1 MLAFKMMSIVK
12 SALLGACLALVFLIH
27 PAAAPVMSE
36 VVYFASGRVMLIA
49 EHRIDRQN
57 VVLSLKGG
65 GKVFF
70 DADLIDRIEPS
81 VVYGPPP
88 VRADIR
94 TLQRQPL
101 PSKPYA
107 ALIQR
112 AAERHDVTANLL
124 HALIEVESGYQPDA
138 ESLRGAKGLMQ
149 LMPATARDTEFTIP
163 SIRAPTSMPEPSISA
178 SCSIDLACA
187 AVSPLTMQ
195 GRARFVNSR
204 AFRPIRKPAVMST
217 AFSGC
222 SRPLRGSSQTPQSA
236 RWRFTT

>member
-49 EHRIDRQN
+49 EHRIDGQN

-138 ESLRGAKGLMQ
+138 ESFRGAKGLMQ
-149 LMPATARDTEFTIP
+149 LMPATAERYGVHDPFDPGANIDAGAQHLRELLDRFGMRGGLAAYNAGESP
-163 SIRAPTSMPEPSISA
+163 VRKFQGVPPYPETRRYVDRILGLFQA
-178 SCSIDLACA
+178 SKR
-187 AVSPLTMQ
+187 Q
-195 GRARFVNSR
+195 
-204 AFRPIRKPAVMST
+204 
-217 AFSGC
+217 
-222 SRPLRGSSQTPQSA
+222 
-236 RWRFTT
+236 